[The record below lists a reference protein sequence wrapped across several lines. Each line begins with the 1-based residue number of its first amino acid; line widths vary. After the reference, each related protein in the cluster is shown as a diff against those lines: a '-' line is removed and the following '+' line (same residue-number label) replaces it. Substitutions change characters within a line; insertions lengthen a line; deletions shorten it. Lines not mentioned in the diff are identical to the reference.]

1 MAREFGRAANLCS
14 AALKLTRPMR
24 YPRGV
29 LRRSLTAALLA
40 LLIVGIPPRASCADR
55 IVSLVP
61 SVTETLFALGVG
73 DRVVGVSSYDD
84 YPPAVLKLPKVGSF
98 LTPNLEAI
106 AALRPTLVIGRDISS
121 NQRELRAMRAL
132 GYEVVTVEDDSL
144 AQIEQSIRTIGA
156 RVGKSHEAEAA
167 IARIEA
173 NVKDVS
179 TRVAAF
185 PKARTL
191 MLVGHQ
197 PIVAVGRGT
206 FLDDLLKIARADN
219 IADASS
225 QQWPQLSMEFIV
237 AMRPE
242 VIIDGQMGSDAAT
255 PSQFWNSYATIPA
268 VKNHRVN
275 GYPEDPTLHP
285 GPRVGATL
293 EILAKLVHPEAWTTA
308 R

>member
-1 MAREFGRAANLCS
+1 MMIAIA
-14 AALKLTRPMR
+14 T
-24 YPRGV
+24 PRV
-29 LRRSLTAALLA
+29 AQCTE
-40 LLIVGIPPRASCADR
+40 R
-55 IVSLVP
+55 IVTLVP

-73 DRVVGVSSYDD
+73 DEVVGVSSYDD
-84 YPPAVLKLPKVGSF
+84 YPPQVRELPKVGSF

-106 AALRPTLVIGRDISS
+106 AALRPTLVIGRGISS
-121 NQRELRAMRAL
+121 NQRELRAMRAM
-132 GYEVVTVEDDSL
+132 GYEVLTLEDDSL

-156 RVGKSHEAEAA
+156 RLGRSQQASAA
-167 IARIEA
+167 IASIEA
-173 NVKDVS
+173 NVTDV
-179 TRVAAF
+179 RAHVGPF
-185 PKARTL
+185 PESRTL

-197 PIVAVGRGT
+197 PIVAVGPGT

-219 IADASS
+219 IADAAA

-242 VIIDGQMGSDAAT
+242 VIIDGQMGSDAVT
-255 PSQFWNSYATIPA
+255 PGQFWQAYSTIPA
-268 VKNHRVN
+268 VRNRRVV

-293 EILAKLVHPEAWTTA
+293 EMIAKLVHPEAWTIA

>member
-1 MAREFGRAANLCS
+1 MMIAVA
-14 AALKLTRPMR
+14 T
-24 YPRGV
+24 PRV
-29 LRRSLTAALLA
+29 A
-40 LLIVGIPPRASCADR
+40 PCADR
-55 IVSLVP
+55 IVTLVP

-73 DRVVGVSSYDD
+73 DEVVGVSSFDD
-84 YPPAVLKLPKVGSF
+84 YPPQVRNLPKVGSF

-106 AALRPTLVIGRDISS
+106 AALRPTLVIGRGISS
-121 NQRELRAMRAL
+121 NQRELRAMRAM
-132 GYEVVTVEDDSL
+132 GYEVLTIEDDSL

-156 RVGKSHEAEAA
+156 RLGKSQQASTV
-167 IARIEA
+167 IASIEA
-173 NVKDVS
+173 SVNDVRA
-179 TRVAAF
+179 RVGPF
-185 PKARTL
+185 PEPRTL

-197 PIVAVGRGT
+197 PIVAVGPGT

-242 VIIDGQMGSDAAT
+242 VIIDGQMGSEAVS
-255 PSQFWNSYATIPA
+255 PSQFWQAYPTIPA
-268 VKNHRVN
+268 VRNNRVV

-285 GPRVGATL
+285 GPRVGTTL
-293 EILAKLVHPEAWTTA
+293 EMIAKLVHPEAWTTA